1 MKFRRKIK
9 MFRAWNIATAA
20 LTILIFAGCG
30 HPVQKKLDG
39 RWVGESVENFDDQD
53 MALAT
58 GWARGT
64 SFEFSGTAVTV
75 AVPAEEPRS
84 GKYKVV
90 KVHKNDVYLAV
101 ARSDGKNDRAH
112 FRLDDEHSIRW
123 MLGESRSIVL
133 RREN

>member
-1 MKFRRKIK
+1 MKFRRKFNT
-9 MFRAWNIATAA
+9 FRGGRLVAIGLSAA
-20 LTILIFAGCG
+20 FLAACG
-30 HPVQKKLDG
+30 HPVQKKLEG
-39 RWVGESVENFDDQD
+39 RWVGESVENFDDRE

-64 SFEFSGTAVTV
+64 SFEFSGATVTV

-84 GKYKVV
+84 GAYKVV
-90 KVHKNDVYLAV
+90 QAHNNDVYVAV
-101 ARSDGKNDRAH
+101 ARPDGKSDRVH